1 MQPSHSAGADKIE
14 HQELDNAGGT
24 AEDGVAKR
32 KSIIASRQPNH
43 PLLGSRDGSTRTLTV
58 IRPPS
63 FSLATI
69 VSGIRTLIGY
79 RDFLYTLTL
88 FRLAVRYKQ
97 SILGWIWALLQP
109 LAMMLIYSLVFSRVA
124 RVKSEGVPYP
134 LFVFSALL
142 PWTFFSGAVSN
153 AINGLVNYSTLITKL
168 YFPKEII
175 PLSYVLA
182 ALVDLVIA
190 CCVLAGLMAY
200 YRVSINWTILYALPV
215 VLILIAFTSAVALF
229 LSSIQVRFRD
239 AAAALPLILQIGV
252 FLTPVVYPVDLIPAS
267 FQRVYLLNPVASL
280 VENFRRVVAHGSPPD
295 ILMLI
300 TSGAITFCC
309 LLFAYAYFK
318 ARESTMSDV
327 I

>member
-1 MQPSHSAGADKIE
+1 MQPSYSAGADKSE
-14 HQELDNAGGT
+14 HQDLDNAGGT

-43 PLLGSRDGSTRTLTV
+43 PLLRSRDGSARTLTV

-124 RVKSEGVPYP
+124 RVKSEAVPYP

-252 FLTPVVYPVDLIPAS
+252 FLTPVVYPVDLIPAR
-267 FQRVYLLNPVASL
+267 FQRLYLLNPVASL